1 MTFQTAA
8 GDVQCQPI
16 VIVLDSVVETA
27 DEVFLVDIDL
37 PPTGRIQAGN
47 PDQTMVS
54 IQGRT
59 WLQCTCMCVQ
69 GQ

>member
-1 MTFQTAA
+1 MTFEAAA

-37 PPTGRIQAGN
+37 PLTGRIQEGN
-47 PDQTMVS
+47 PDQTMVT

-59 WLQCTCMCVQ
+59 WLQCTYVCIQ
-69 GQ
+69 G